1 MNKAVFTV
9 FFCGGIVKKHEI
21 IGLLIILIISTVYSF
36 TLPETSLNEIESDP
50 QVKIIVE
57 GKYNETLVFN
67 SSPTIEDVF
76 KALNTDNVYG
86 FDQKTVLDSQTVFYI
101 PINKNLISLN
111 HASKEQLITIKG
123 IGPKTAD
130 KIIDYRNEHP
140 FATIEEIK
148 EVSGIGEKTY
158 LRIRELLCL

>member
-1 MNKAVFTV
+1 M
-9 FFCGGIVKKHEI
+9 
-21 IGLLIILIISTVYSF
+21 
-36 TLPETSLNEIESDP
+36 
-50 QVKIIVE
+50 
-57 GKYNETLVFN
+57 KYNETLVFN

-76 KALNTDNVYG
+76 KALNTDV
-86 FDQKTVLDSQTVFYI
+86 FMDLIKTVLDSQTVFI
-101 PINKNLISLN
+101 STIKNLISLN
-111 HASKEQLITIKG
+111 HASKEQLMTIKG

>member
-57 GKYNETLVFN
+57 GKNNETLVFN

-101 PINKNLISLN
+101 PINKN
-111 HASKEQLITIKG
+111 
-123 IGPKTAD
+123 
-130 KIIDYRNEHP
+130 
-140 FATIEEIK
+140 
-148 EVSGIGEKTY
+148 
-158 LRIRELLCL
+158 

>member
-1 MNKAVFTV
+1 MTFHQC
-9 FFCGGIVKKHEI
+9 FYCSKKF
-21 IGLLIILIISTVYSF
+21 L
-36 TLPETSLNEIESDP
+36 
-50 QVKIIVE
+50 
-57 GKYNETLVFN
+57 FN
-67 SSPTIEDVF
+67 S
-76 KALNTDNVYG
+76 KKKGRNL
-86 FDQKTVLDSQTVFYI
+86 KL
-101 PINKNLISLN
+101 NKNLISLN
-111 HASKEQLITIKG
+111 HASKEQLMTIKG